1 MRCWFE
7 PNHIK
12 LPQIDVVAY
21 LTQYIWT
28 LISLL
33 LLFSFIVLTLLPR
46 VQQQLALRGQTEV
59 NFEDCIISVEGQ
71 FQTGVIEIFKIL
83 LNLDYDNLL

>member
-46 VQQQLALRGQTEV
+46 VQQQLALRGEAEV
-59 NFEDCIISVEGQ
+59 KFEDYIISVKGQ
-71 FQTGVIEIFKIL
+71 FQTGAIVIFKVI
-83 LNLDYDNLL
+83 LNLL